1 MIRIRDDMLDQ
12 LEGIAFESSK
22 FIHTQKE
29 RTDEPSIFLKT
40 KLLSISKDE
49 NDELMK
55 FQRMFSKISSKES
68 MMIPKRKKRKSLS
81 GKREANENSTGLIMR
96 TQKLS

>member
-1 MIRIRDDMLDQ
+1 MLDQ

-22 FIHTQKE
+22 QINTQKE
-29 RTDEPSIFLKT
+29 RTDEPSIFLRT

-55 FQRMFSKISSKES
+55 FQRMFSKISSRES
-68 MMIPKRKKRKSLS
+68 MMTLKKKRRKSL
-81 GKREANENSTGLIMR
+81 
-96 TQKLS
+96 